1 MTSRLSISR
10 RSVRIATHSVVE
22 RGFQLH
28 RHWPRRE
35 VLLFAV
41 FGGFG
46 LLILPGIVYLVGQ
59 RLLGEY
65 RPDAGMGGFYADL
78 YGHLGTL
85 SVWAWLLVL
94 GPWIAVQTLRLLWL
108 PLEGLMRRDSP
119 EDRDEDG
126 GGHPGAAI

>member
-1 MTSRLSISR
+1 
-10 RSVRIATHSVVE
+10 
-22 RGFQLH
+22 LH
-28 RHWPRRE
+28 WHWLRRE
-35 VLLFAV
+35 LLVFAV

-65 RPDAGMGGFYADL
+65 RPDAAMGGFYADL
-78 YGHLGTL
+78 YGHLGAL

-108 PLEGLMRRDSP
+108 PLERLMRRDSP
-119 EDRDEDG
+119 DEHDEDAG
-126 GGHPGAAI
+126 DPPRAAI